1 MIQLRRISLQQCI
14 VLAFCAA
21 LVIWGCS
28 RKKEVVEETTGTI
41 IFTANGEDFVRQG
54 FVDKQ
59 GWSISFDNLFVN
71 IADPVAYMPD
81 GEKLEATLS
90 GEYWIDLAQG
100 DENADPITVG
110 KMDSVP
116 AGNYQSLRFKVKRTA
131 EGDYNGFSIVMIGT
145 ASKENKTVHFTV
157 KLDEEMDYDGKEG
170 FVGDEIKGML
180 KAGETTT
187 VEMTFH
193 FDHIFGDKEAP
204 EDDHINT
211 GSVGFD
217 FFNRFIKDG
226 KVEVDQSAM
235 KSDKDYTTLAHAMWT
250 LGHLGEGHCEVSNQS
265 SAAVI
270 EE

>member
-1 MIQLRRISLQQCI
+1 MTTVKRIFQQPLI
-14 VLAFCAA
+14 LIAISAA
-21 LVIWGCS
+21 VVICGCS
-28 RKKEVVEETTGTI
+28 KKKETVEETTGTI

-59 GWSISFDNLFVN
+59 GWSISFENLFVN
-71 IADPVAYMPD
+71 IVDPVAYMPE
-81 GEKLEATLS
+81 GEKLEAALS
-90 GEYWIDLAQG
+90 GAFWIDLAQG

-110 KMDSVP
+110 KLDNVK
-116 AGNYQSLRFKVKRTA
+116 AGNYQSLRFKLKRAA
-131 EGDYNGFSIVMIGT
+131 EGDYSGFSIVMIGA
-145 ASKENKTVHFTV
+145 ASKDDKTIPFTI

-180 KAGETTT
+180 KAGETAT

-193 FDHIFGDKEAP
+193 FDHIFGDNEAP

-217 FFNRFIKDG
+217 FFNRYVKDG
-226 KVEVDQSAM
+226 KVDVEQSVM
-235 KSDKDYTTLAHAMWT
+235 NSEKEYKTLVQAMWT
-250 LGHLGEGHCEVSNQS
+250 LGHLGEGHCEVSSQS